1 MRVLATLSI
10 LASSLLFT
18 HSASA
23 VENPYSNGNG
33 NVACRTS
40 GQETGYFT
48 IENNV
53 VTGQTDCAG
62 TATIPSGVTAI
73 GTSNNGFMNAQG
85 LTSVIISNTVTSI
98 GAWAFY
104 NTGITT
110 ISIPNSVESIGRGAF
125 YQLSSLTSLSLGNG
139 LTSIGSI
146 AFQGTRLSSLTIPN
160 SVTTL
165 GEGAFSTI
173 STFSSYQYCGSTLT
187 SRDLALAGL
196 VLVAGSFSQSN
207 SCAPTIGT
215 LYNINTRS
223 GDVACT
229 TGFFTVVNNAV
240 TKYQDCVGAVSI
252 PSGVTSIGAN
262 AFEWATGITSVVI
275 PNSVTTIGV
284 SAFQRAWGITSLT
297 LGTGISRIPNR
308 AFYMAQGLTS
318 LTIPN
323 SVTSIGS
330 EAFYYADH
338 LTSLTIGNRVTS
350 IEDRAFSDV
359 IALTSLSIPN
369 SVISIG
375 YSAFNGGRSL
385 TSLTIGNSVQNI
397 GAYAFGRAGA
407 ITTLT
412 IPNSVISIGN
422 GAFNYYNSL
431 TSLTLGNSITT
442 ISDDAFTGA
451 GSLTSLIIPRSVTS
465 IGARA
470 FNGANSL
477 NSYEYCG
484 RTLMTSDFVNAG
496 LGESQTNTCTPTVT
510 APNAPTSIVATSTG
524 ATTASVAFTA
534 PTDDGGSAI
543 TSYTAISTPGFI
555 TAVITQAESGTIS
568 VTGLTPRTAY
578 TFRVVA
584 TNSIGDSYPSSPSNS
599 VPEMSSSS
607 SSNSSLATVSSGS
620 VQNSQVATFSNGV
633 TEAEIPA
640 TTALPAVKL
649 TFTGSAPTAV
659 TVRPLASNP
668 APLTA
673 TPFKVTTSTKI
684 VEIQVTSGSFTGS
697 ATVCLDGAETD
708 SVFHY
713 TGGQWVELGSRSYS
727 NGQICGVTT
736 SFSPFTAAA
745 ANTNPNA
752 PGSVVA
758 TATSKRSATVSFI
771 APVSD
776 GGSVVTSYTAV
787 AMPGSIT
794 KTLTQ
799 SGGGTFTF
807 DNLQPS
813 TSYTFTVTATNA
825 IGTSSATTSNSIK
838 LDALV
843 PAALS
848 AITFT
853 DDGTGTAGKITWSGK
868 NIDAVLYTGPANS
881 YPGPFNFGAFST
893 SWNGTIRNLT
903 PETEYTISIFA
914 ISSDGVGESKSLTF
928 KTGSGVLSD
937 APIATAQTSSQ
948 LNQIISWVNQNTFVP
963 GEAANINSLLTKFDA
978 LVTSAHRSYLKV
990 PTSRVS
996 KVEVKSLTPKACSV
1010 VSATAKVDAG
1020 LITALTKDTC
1030 TISYTVSGASRAWAT
1045 FVKDF
1050 TFKKVS
1056 K

>member
-23 VENPYSNGNG
+23 VENPYSESTGNG
-33 NVACRTS
+33 DVSCLSSYVGTS
-40 GQETGYFT
+40 GPYTLETGYFT

-53 VTGQTDCAG
+53 VTGQTECAG

-375 YSAFNGGRSL
+375 YSAFNGGSSL
-385 TSLTIGNSVQNI
+385 TSLTIGNSVQII

-470 FNGANSL
+470 YNGANSL

-484 RTLMTSDFVNAG
+484 RSLTTSDFVNAG

-599 VPEMSSSS
+599 VPEVTIAPR
-607 SSNSSLATVSSGS
+607 ATITAGDTT
-620 VQNSQVATFSNGV
+620 NSQVATFSSGV

-640 TTALPAVKL
+640 TNELPAIKL
-649 TFTGSAPTAV
+649 NFGGTAPTAV
-659 TVRPLASNP
+659 TVAPLEANP
-668 APLTA
+668 APASA
-673 TPFKVTTSTKI
+673 TPFRVTGSTKI
-684 VEIQVTSGSFTGS
+684 VDIQVTGSFNGS
-697 ATVCLDGAETD
+697 ATVCLDGTSTD
-708 SVFHY
+708 SVFHF
-713 TGGQWVELGSRSYS
+713 TGGAWVELANRTYA
-727 NGQICGVTT
+727 NGQVCGETT
-736 SFSPFTAAA
+736 SFSPFTAAL
-745 ANTNPNA
+745 ANISPNA
-752 PGSVVA
+752 PATVVA
-758 TATSKRSATVSFI
+758 TATGKRSATVSFT
-771 APVSD
+771 APDSD
-776 GGSVVTSYTAV
+776 GGSVVTSYTATSNPATV
-787 AMPGSIT
+787 T

-799 SGGGTFTF
+799 ADGGTFTF
-807 DNLQPS
+807 DNLQPA
-813 TSYTFTVTATNA
+813 TSYTFEVTATNA
-825 IGTSSATTSNSIK
+825 IGTSSATTSNSITTA
-838 LDALV
+838 ALV
-843 PAALS
+843 PASIS

-853 DDGTGTAGKITWSGK
+853 DDGTGTAGKLTWVGSS
-868 NIDAVLYTGPANS
+868 IDAVLYTGPANS
-881 YPGPFNFGAFST
+881 YPGPFTFGAFT
-893 SWNGTIRNLT
+893 TGWKGTIRNLNPDT
-903 PETEYTISIFA
+903 NYTISIFA
-914 ISSDGVGESKSLTF
+914 ISADGIGESKSLTF
-928 KTGSGVLSD
+928 KTGPKKELLKDLAYWGTWLSANTATWSESSGLLRL
-937 APIATAQTSSQ
+937 
-948 LNQIISWVNQNTFVP
+948 LNKFN
-963 GEAANINSLLTKFDA
+963 LLEP
-978 LVTSAHRSYLKV
+978 SRHRSYIKV
-990 PTSRVS
+990 PTSRVLTVS
-996 KVEVKSLTPKACSV
+996 AKSLTPDACSV
-1010 VSATAKVDAG
+1010 VSPTAKVDAG
-1020 LITALTKDTC
+1020 LVTAHTQDTC
-1030 TISYTVSGASRAWAT
+1030 TISYTVSGRSKAPAT
-1045 FVKDF
+1045 LVKDF
-1050 TFKKVS
+1050 IFKKAA